1 MTIDFIVPRRHLPYL
16 DGIIGNT
23 MQLLES
29 IDFRSKRGVFN
40 VDGPAHF
47 GRCSPMARNVT
58 RRVGG
63 FLAAVARAAAA
74 FGSTANAAE
83 RNIDYVNLG
92 DSYSAGY
99 GTGSLTIVG
108 DACSQGTGSD
118 HVSKLA
124 AKKNVNLT
132 LDFACAG
139 ADSATLAGI
148 AATVAAGALG
158 DAEVVTLTVGG
169 NELPWAELPG
179 ACAYGDDLQCAGAQ
193 QVAGSILSSLYARV
207 LHTLS
212 VIRSSAP
219 NARIVILGSTTIQ
232 TIHTTFTQPPRAT

>member
-1 MTIDFIVPRRHLPYL
+1 
-16 DGIIGNT
+16 
-23 MQLLES
+23 
-29 IDFRSKRGVFN
+29 
-40 VDGPAHF
+40 
-47 GRCSPMARNVT
+47 MARNVT

-63 FLAAVARAAAA
+63 FLAAVAMAAAA
-74 FGSTANAAE
+74 FGSTANAAD

-108 DACSQGTGSD
+108 GACSQGTGSD

-169 NELPWAELPG
+169 NELPWAELLG
-179 ACAYGDDLQCAGAQ
+179 ACAYGNDLQCAGAQ
-193 QVAGSILSSLYARV
+193 QVAGSILSSLDARV

-219 NARIVILGSTTIQ
+219 DARIVILGSTTIQ
-232 TIHTTFTQPPRAT
+232 TIRTIHTTFTQPPRAT